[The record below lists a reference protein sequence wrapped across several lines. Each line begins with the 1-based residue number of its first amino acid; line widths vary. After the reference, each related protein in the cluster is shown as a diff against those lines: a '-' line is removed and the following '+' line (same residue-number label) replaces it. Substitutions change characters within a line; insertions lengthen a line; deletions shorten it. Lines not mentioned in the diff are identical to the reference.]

1 TVKLINLPVEE
12 KHVPNMFLNANLV
25 DDRQIFSDTK
35 QIIVP
40 PTKNFLTM
48 DVKPD
53 ETKHQPRD
61 EGTFIVTTKDDTGKP
76 VSAEVA
82 FGLVDASVYYIQGDY
97 AGDPRQFYF
106 GTKRQHPMQTQS
118 TMNQKSYTKLV
129 PGDNDRLIDDREL
142 ERQKFIERNR
152 DLVEVNNGMLS
163 DSLDQSRTFARGG
176 RF

>member
-1 TVKLINLPVEE
+1 
-12 KHVPNMFLNANLV
+12 
-25 DDRQIFSDTK
+25 DRQIFNDTK

-53 ETKHQPRD
+53 QSKHEPRD
-61 EGTFIVTTKDDTGKP
+61 EGTFIVTTKDGSGKP

-82 FGLVDASVYYIQGDY
+82 FGLVDASVFYIQGDY

-129 PGDNDRLIDDREL
+129 PGDNDQLIDDREL

-152 DLVEVNNGMLS
+152 DEMEMLS
-163 DSLDQSRTFARGG
+163 DTLDQNRITARGR
-176 RF
+176 RFVTASGGGGGGGAFGGVG